1 MLRLVSRFVGQ
12 QLQGDDPVLLLTH
25 PGSFMRKA
33 VVMDELQVLSRRLSR
48 RTVLGIA
55 ASAGATFLLAAC
67 ATDDDDV
74 MDDGDAAAEP
84 DDDDLEEEP
93 EPEED
98 EEVDEP
104 DVDEEPDEEDD
115 EAEDEVEEDEV
126 EEDEEDD
133 EHEEDDEEEEPAVAD
148 EEAEVIVD
156 DVIDFT
162 LAPDGRWD
170 GPFGSVTMQLHRGWV
185 DGEELTFIRTDAS
198 DEDFASNEGLVFVPL
213 MANALDE
220 PDSHAELY
228 LFENGHDDQLP
239 VMSVSPA
246 DGENFSPAFRVH
258 YIRNAG
264 ALEEPLT
271 SEQEILDA
279 VDAGD
284 VEHEETDIIVNY
296 PVITWPGGQ
305 IPVDEEKVEALGG
318 GQLIEEPDIDGGQVT
333 LKLHQCY
340 PGSRYIITDT
350 SALPMAPMM
359 GAGEAG
365 ASQLL
370 IDGQAVAPITIF
382 LNGLEGTGAM
392 GFQPGVFNANAG
404 DLAWSPF
411 WEHFAVEWENEDEA
425 VAVTSQRQLDEL
437 VDEGQLIRYAGVPDT
452 DPDSFVVNCSVPILA
467 PVTWEPPED

>member
-1 MLRLVSRFVGQ
+1 
-12 QLQGDDPVLLLTH
+12 
-25 PGSFMRKA
+25 
-33 VVMDELQVLSRRLSR
+33 MDLEHTLGRRLTR
-48 RTVLGIA
+48 RTVLGVMA
-55 ASAGATFLLAAC
+55 GTGATLVLAAC
-67 ATDDDDV
+67 ASDDDDDDV
-74 MDDGDAAAEP
+74 AVEP
-84 DDDDLEEEP
+84 DDDDEVEEVEGP

-98 EEVDEP
+98 DEDEIEEVEDDDEDLEEPEP
-104 DVDEEPDEEDD
+104 DEDDEDGEEIDEEDD
-115 EAEDEVEEDEV
+115 DEPVDAEDD
-126 EEDEEDD
+126 
-133 EHEEDDEEEEPAVAD
+133 
-148 EEAEVIVD
+148 AEVIVD
-156 DVIDFT
+156 DVIDFQ
-162 LAPDGRWD
+162 LAPGDRWD

-198 DEDFASNEGLVFVPL
+198 DEEFANTEGLVYVPL
-213 MANALDE
+213 MENALDE
-220 PDSHAELY
+220 PGSHAELY
-228 LFENGHDDQLP
+228 LFEDDHTDQLP

-246 DGENFSPAFRVH
+246 DGENFTPAFRVH
-258 YIRNAG
+258 YIRGAG
-264 ALEEPLT
+264 ELEEPLT
-271 SEQEILDA
+271 SEQAILDA
-279 VDAGD
+279 VEAGD
-284 VEHEETDIIVNY
+284 VEHEETSIVVNY

-318 GQLIEEPDIDGGQVT
+318 GQLIEDPDIEGGQVT

-370 IDGQAVAPITIF
+370 IEGRAVAPITIF

-411 WEHFAVEWENEDEA
+411 WEHFAVEWANEEDA
-425 VAVTSQRQLDEL
+425 IPVTSQRQLDEL
-437 VDEGQLIRYAGVPDT
+437 VDDGQLIRYAGVPDT

-467 PVTWEPPED
+467 PVTWEPPEE